1 MSALPPND
9 TNRLLVS
16 FTAIAALALGTGAWI
31 GTQAVSDAAP
41 VSVSTDASAVDAV
54 ATDAP
59 DAAFG
64 EKVRAYLMENPQVLV
79 EAINVLETRAQAAE
93 AENGRVLVQT
103 NAEAIFND
111 GVSWVGGNPEGD
123 ITVVEF
129 LDYRCTYC
137 RKAMEEV
144 DQLIA
149 ADGNIRFVIKEF
161 PILGQDSELS
171 ARFAVAVQQIA
182 GQEAYKTVHDA
193 LMSLRGTVTLETL
206 GKMADDIGADKD
218 AIFNRMNEEQ
228 VTAVLRANRQLAER
242 LQISGTPAFVIG
254 GDMIKGY
261 VPLATLQEVV
271 AAERG

>member
-111 GVSWVGGNPEGD
+111 ASHGWGGNPEGD

>member
-41 VSVSTDASAVDAV
+41 VSVATEASAVDAV

-59 DAAFG
+59 DAVFG

-161 PILGQDSELS
+161 PILGQESELS
-171 ARFAVAVQQIA
+171 ARFAVAVQQ
-182 GQEAYKTVHDA
+182 V
-193 LMSLRGTVTLETL
+193 MV
-206 GKMADDIGADKD
+206 
-218 AIFNRMNEEQ
+218 
-228 VTAVLRANRQLAER
+228 
-242 LQISGTPAFVIG
+242 
-254 GDMIKGY
+254 
-261 VPLATLQEVV
+261 
-271 AAERG
+271 